1 LAQSGHPDAL
11 NQCPLLGVRRTSIV
25 SGSTSGDGSSA
36 DRKNETRRAGSSAV
50 APRPIPH
57 DAEEELAPR
66 DESNHA
72 SAGGTGLR
80 RNGCFSLAQ
89 FATTILMPPLGW
101 EKRVKCE
108 RPPGEAASCGALGEP
123 TDQKK
128 FACRLRSQFSLQYRV
143 RYARQV
149 FPSFER
155 RDPKRTCLL
164 TCGPFLLARGTP
176 ELALYIRLWRA
187 YNDLRAHPTEKP

>member
-1 LAQSGHPDAL
+1 MHPIRDDHFDASV
-11 NQCPLLGVRRTSIV
+11 GMGKTGEMRE
-25 SGSTSGDGSSA
+25 A
-36 DRKNETRRAGSSAV
+36 AW
-50 APRPIPH
+50 
-57 DAEEELAPR
+57 
-66 DESNHA
+66 
-72 SAGGTGLR
+72 GGGLLR
-80 RNGCFSLAQ
+80 RS
-89 FATTILMPPLGW
+89 
-101 EKRVKCE
+101 R
-108 RPPGEAASCGALGEP
+108 EP